1 MKITKHKSQELYTCT
16 VENRSFTSPDYSS
29 VMKWRDENV
38 QNAEYYKE
46 IKELHDKQCK
56 VCMIITQLITN
67 MITSDCIF
75 YTNDDT
81 CSKYE

>member
-38 QNAEYYKE
+38 KNAEYYKE
-46 IKELHDKQCK
+46 IKVLHDQA
-56 VCMIITQLITN
+56 MQHMYDTN
-67 MITSDCIF
+67 PTN
-75 YTNDDT
+75 YTGD
-81 CSKYE
+81 